1 MPLKYTQYGYTWP
14 PRPENAIPDS
24 MLDKYESEGWAAQVK
39 KNGTCSLA
47 FSNGSEVIFK
57 TRHNEDH
64 KAWTPGAEHKEFF
77 KSLSRNG
84 QWCVFEAELLH
95 SKGNSVK
102 NTWYI
107 FDILVWQG
115 DYLVGTTFAQR
126 QTLLQEIFK
135 GKLKEGNADHWV
147 IEDKIWLAKPL
158 KDFKKTWEGLVH
170 TEDEGIVLKDPNAKL
185 KLCNKPNSNVGWQL
199 KCRRPHKNYGF

>member
-1 MPLKYTQYGYTWP
+1 MLKYTQYGYVWP
-14 PRPENAIPDS
+14 PRPENAIPDT
-24 MLDKYESEGWAAQVK
+24 MLDSYEEKGWSGQVK

-47 FSNGSEVIFK
+47 FSNGTDVVFK

-64 KAWTPGAEHKEFF
+64 KAWTPGAEHKAFF
-77 KSLSRNG
+77 KSLSRDG

-107 FDILVWQG
+107 FDIIVWQG
-115 DYLVGTTFAQR
+115 DYLVGTTFNQR
-126 QTLLQEIFK
+126 QALLQEIFK

-147 IEDKIWLAKPL
+147 IEDKIWLAKPI
-158 KDFKKTWEGLVH
+158 KDFRKTWEGLVH
-170 TEDEGIVLKDPNAKL
+170 SEDEGIVLKDPNAKL
-185 KLCNKPNSNVGWQL
+185 KLCNKQNSNAGWQL